1 MKTSAYLMFFIIV
14 FGVYGLVNLYIGIR
28 GWQSFPHG
36 SPARWY
42 YLVVFLLVALSFIA
56 GRFLERVSLSLSNYI
71 LVWIGS
77 FWLAAMVYFFFAL
90 LLVDILR
97 IINHFLPFFPAVI
110 TENYAK
116 AKQVAALSITG
127 LVAVVVIAGYINA
140 MATKIQTVDLT
151 IPKSANG
158 RQDITIA
165 LVSDMHLGTIIGRWR
180 CDYLADRIAELQP
193 DLILL
198 AGDIVDEDL
207 GRVIQQNL
215 GEALRKLR
223 APLGVYGINGNHEYF
238 GGVEKAAAYLRD
250 HGVTM
255 LRDSVVVVD
264 GDITLVGRDDRS
276 ANWRGGPGR
285 KPLGELMAAVDKSRP
300 VILLDHQPFN
310 LKEGAAAGADLQ
322 VSGHTHHGQLWPFNY
337 ITEHV
342 YEVSRGYKQVDGMH
356 VYVSTG
362 FGTWGPPVRV
372 GNRPEIVK
380 IILHFQP

>member
-1 MKTSAYLMFFIIV
+1 MFFVIV
-14 FGVYGLVNLYIGIR
+14 FGAYGLVNLYIGIR

-42 YLVVFLLVALSFIA
+42 YLVAFLLISLSFIA

-127 LVAVVVIAGYINA
+127 LVAIVVIAGYINA

-158 RQDITIA
+158 RKDITIA
-165 LVSDMHLGTIIGRWR
+165 LVSDLHLGTIVWRWR
-180 CDYLADRIAELQP
+180 CDYLADRIAELRP

-198 AGDIVDEDL
+198 AGD
-207 GRVIQQNL
+207 
-215 GEALRKLR
+215 
-223 APLGVYGINGNHEYF
+223 
-238 GGVEKAAAYLRD
+238 
-250 HGVTM
+250 
-255 LRDSVVVVD
+255 
-264 GDITLVGRDDRS
+264 
-276 ANWRGGPGR
+276 
-285 KPLGELMAAVDKSRP
+285 
-300 VILLDHQPFN
+300 
-310 LKEGAAAGADLQ
+310 
-322 VSGHTHHGQLWPFNY
+322 
-337 ITEHV
+337 
-342 YEVSRGYKQVDGMH
+342 
-356 VYVSTG
+356 
-362 FGTWGPPVRV
+362 
-372 GNRPEIVK
+372 
-380 IILHFQP
+380 